1 MKGMVSLVMEKM
13 ITDLPDLMYD
23 EHQFSHLVD
32 EAILFDREIRSSY
45 GYSSAYPGSLHIL
58 TEGEAFQ
65 KWLLIEKKCESSSRK
80 HAYIIL
86 TPFNPTFI

>member
-32 EAILFDREIRSSY
+32 EAILFDREIRASY
-45 GYSSAYPGSLHIL
+45 GYSSAYPGSLHVL
-58 TEGEAFQ
+58 TEGDAFQ
-65 KWLLIEKKCESSSRK
+65 KWLLIEKKCE
-80 HAYIIL
+80 
-86 TPFNPTFI
+86 FVF